1 MDTEQIQTRLK
12 GGAVESNMGT
22 DVYLEW
28 GGKTPKEGKAQCT
41 GWAIDAGD
49 RGYLRACVSMV
60 RENGVLRMLFP
71 EKYWSKRSRDE
82 YDFKGSFEQLN
93 AIGLRY
99 LVSVVKGVPF
109 EIGQD
114 QQEVMQKQQQ
124 MAAAIL
130 QSIKSKAPAGAEIK
144 VGGITDFRD
153 AVSWLESV
161 FCFFEIGI
169 EKQEKGLK
177 PYPYIS
183 W

>member
-1 MDTEQIQTRLK
+1 
-12 GGAVESNMGT
+12 MGT
-22 DVYLEW
+22 DVYLQW
-28 GGKTPKEGKAQCT
+28 DGKTSEEGKAQCT

-49 RGYLRACVSMV
+49 IGYLRACISMV

-71 EKYWSKRSRDE
+71 EKYWSRRSKEE
-82 YDFKGSFEQLN
+82 YDFKGNFEQLN

-109 EIGQD
+109 EIGED
-114 QQEVMQKQQQ
+114 QQEGMKKQQET
-124 MAAAIL
+124 AAAIL
-130 QSIKSKAPAGAEIK
+130 QSIKSMVPEGGKIS
-144 VGGITDFRD
+144 VGEITDFRD
-153 AVSWLESV
+153 AVAWLESM

-169 EKQEKGLK
+169 EKQEQGLK